1 MRIDLT
7 VGKRT
12 VTIDTGWNDGEENE
26 TWLSVMQEVVW
37 PAMRGFGF
45 IIDDEF
51 TEKLGEY
58 HDDYIDRKYKNKI
71 GH

>member
-1 MRIDLT
+1 MD
-7 VGKRT
+7 
-12 VTIDTGWNDGEENE
+12 
-26 TWLSVMQEVVW
+26 EVVW

-58 HDDYIDRKYKNKI
+58 HDDYINCKYKNKI